1 MRYLKN
7 LACNTVKILSIAMIV
22 TTAAVTEVSAQNNTP
37 VFDSLKEAF
46 EEGRIFNALFSHE
59 YNDSFTGEQQYSE
72 GEIWIGRDRYKIEGS
87 NQQMLVDGDISTVY
101 DGTKNRVI
109 ISEYIEEEDDFA
121 PSRMLQGADSSFS
134 VTEETIPGRG
144 TRVYLQSEDI
154 FSVFREVLIFIDES
168 GNPVRIEAIDQADN
182 QLITRFEQGDFRDL
196 REDMFQLEVP
206 VDAEVIDLR
215 AEL

>member
-7 LACNTVKILSIAMIV
+7 LAFSTARILSISMLVAC
-22 TTAAVTEVSAQNNTP
+22 AALSQVHAQSDTP

-46 EEGRIFNALFSHE
+46 QEGQIFTAIFTHE

-72 GEIWIGRDRYKIEGS
+72 GEIWIGRDRYKIEGNS
-87 NQQMLVDGDISTVY
+87 QQMLVDGDISTVY

-144 TRVYLQSEDI
+144 TRVLLQSQDI
-154 FSVFREVLIFIDES
+154 FSVFSEVLIFIDES

-182 QLITRFEQGDFRDL
+182 QLITRFEQGEFRGFRD
-196 REDMFQLEVP
+196 DMFQLEVP

>member
-22 TTAAVTEVSAQNNTP
+22 TTVAITEVSAQSDTP
-37 VFDSLKEAF
+37 VFDSLKVAF

-87 NQQMLVDGDISTVY
+87 NQQMLVDGDISTVF

-109 ISEYIEEEDDFA
+109 ISEYVEEEDDFA

-168 GNPVRIEAIDQADN
+168 GNPVRIEAIDQAEN
-182 QLITRFEQGDFRDL
+182 QLITRFEQGDFREL

>member
-1 MRYLKN
+1 MRYLKSS
-7 LACNTVKILSIAMIV
+7 ACKIIRIFSITAIV
-22 TTAAVTEVSAQNNTP
+22 ICTAFTPAEAQNDTP
-37 VFDSLKEAF
+37 VFDSLKNAF
-46 EEGRIFNALFSHE
+46 QEGQIFTALFTHE

-121 PSRMLQGADSSFS
+121 PSRMLQGADSTFS

-168 GNPVRIEAIDQADN
+168 GSPVRIEAIDQADN
-182 QLITRFEQGDFRDL
+182 RLITRFEEGEFTDL

-206 VDAEVIDLR
+206 LDAEVIDLR
-215 AEL
+215 AES